1 MKTAPI
7 LCNLKPVLARTAKS
21 LLDSTTLILP
31 VPGVSVERFLF
42 VRAYRSPGTMASGI
56 QKYSEPLLDF
66 IALTLRALV
75 LANAMLWFG
84 KCYLYVRAFRATPA
98 S

>member
-1 MKTAPI
+1 
-7 LCNLKPVLARTAKS
+7 
-21 LLDSTTLILP
+21 
-31 VPGVSVERFLF
+31 
-42 VRAYRSPGTMASGI
+42 MAGDV
-56 QKYSEPLLDF
+56 QKYNKEALFDF

-75 LANAMLWFG
+75 LANAMMWFG

>member
-1 MKTAPI
+1 MLTRNAEQ
-7 LCNLKPVLARTAKS
+7 
-21 LLDSTTLILP
+21 LLDSATLTLRA
-31 VPGVSVERFLF
+31 PGVGVEYFLR
-42 VRAYRSPGTMASGI
+42 VRAYRSPPGTMAGDV
-56 QKYSEPLLDF
+56 QKYNKEALFDF

-75 LANAMLWFG
+75 LANAMMWFG